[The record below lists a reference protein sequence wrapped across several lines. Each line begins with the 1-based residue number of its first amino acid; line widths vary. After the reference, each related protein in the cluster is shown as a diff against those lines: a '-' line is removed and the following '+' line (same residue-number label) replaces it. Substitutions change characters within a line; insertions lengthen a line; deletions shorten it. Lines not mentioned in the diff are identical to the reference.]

1 MVNLQEPV
9 ILSNLERRR
18 VDMGKFTYRDVIMNP
33 RDSRVKRKK
42 RYWAANNPKDCID
55 KANNNERTCKL
66 TAVIRGNFAPF
77 FVKHLLK
84 TENVTYLIKK
94 SKNKKKREEN

>member
-42 RYWAANNPKDCID
+42 RYWAANNP
-55 KANNNERTCKL
+55 
-66 TAVIRGNFAPF
+66 
-77 FVKHLLK
+77 
-84 TENVTYLIKK
+84 
-94 SKNKKKREEN
+94 